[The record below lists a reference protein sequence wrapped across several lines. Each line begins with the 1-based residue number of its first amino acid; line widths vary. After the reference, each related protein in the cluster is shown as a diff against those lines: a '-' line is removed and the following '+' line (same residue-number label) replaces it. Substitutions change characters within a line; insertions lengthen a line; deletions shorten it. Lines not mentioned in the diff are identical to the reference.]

1 MPKFDVT
8 TPTGESY
15 VVDAPEGATQEQVL
29 GFVQQ
34 QLNPPTEQLVEP
46 ARPDRG
52 LIDAFTSSLGRGVD
66 RLGITLGD
74 ELPALVGSALGQ
86 DDYARQQI
94 EEAELAKAN
103 LQALNPTQVES
114 YKDINNLGDA
124 LIYAT
129 ESIGENIPNILGIA
143 GGVGATSFA
152 ARKFAGSA
160 IKKKLKKETINKNQ
174 AALQESLRKAQAAA
188 GNQAIMPAA
197 FLGSYA
203 LNAPEV
209 FTNIYDSTGEL
220 APGAALLTGSMSAA
234 LDSILPTAVVRR
246 LQKNPPLKAKVVS
259 ELAKKSGMKAQ
270 VLGAIGLGA
279 GKGFALEGVTE
290 SAQEALSLTAERI
303 VGENFEALTS
313 LEFERL
319 IEAGLRGGLAGSAFG
334 AAGGTQQG
342 LQLRSAVNQQKQAE
356 DAKKQVGDAKK
367 QEEDA
372 AGAADRTTDAEGV
385 RIQDTTKLQ
394 QDDLFSSGDAQ
405 YDAELKELQAKYDK
419 ELEKPQAEVE
429 KRKKEIEEQKAAGR
443 STAFLESSLI
453 KPEQKIATI
462 EKKRKEAFDK
472 LQKATLERTGGQLD
486 LLNQATDPVAR
497 RKVAQAQQLDLF
509 PEQDTTGEFPD
520 TTDTTTDAAPT
531 GAPTTGAPT
540 EDSKFQLDRDL
551 MIEADSSLTKIVDG
565 EEVSY
570 TPEEVDTIKRGESVP
585 VGPDGLPK
593 QFNSN
598 VFNFDTFN
606 RNLKDNNKTY
616 TEFKETLESSDDAP
630 NSGYEA
636 LDRIGVSGVNELVGD
651 ILNAIV
657 EKDTNA
663 LTQFVVNM
671 PEVVA
676 KGKTIKQTREAHLKK
691 TLTDNLFR
699 KLAKDPTS
707 YGRDNFRGTKLYRDQ
722 TKTGSDYGVAYYKK
736 LSPAKKKEV
745 KDKVREAILGDA
757 RFTGEVR
764 PKAPKVD
771 PSITPA
777 ARKKLSEEQQIIAQK
792 YDNELNV
799 KNRLEHKRYTE
810 GSLTEED
817 INRLRTA
824 QTNVDNLGVKLG
836 LAEEVL
842 QENKEVEVAASQIV
856 SQQDVGAQ
864 TEQAQAQ
871 AEIDLAEARGEE
883 TPSGSPR
890 KLGDTSQDELSVAE
904 KSTLAYQEVMQIL
917 QTIKIAL
924 EQTPEVGKE
933 NSSDAIDISPA
944 WKVVEE
950 IDSGPRPQSDE
961 YADRQESVNIGTI
974 VEPTT
979 VEETVARLSEINI
992 DVTNNERVSITP
1004 TPEAAGL
1011 DPSRLSSGVKGVVI
1025 KDKAYLFTNN
1035 IQRGNEVGVFL
1046 HEVGAHL
1053 GMVNLVGRAN
1063 YNFLVN
1069 RVKQFAKLNDG
1080 SREHDLAKG
1089 ALAYIQDVENTTGI
1103 KLSPEAR
1110 DHETL
1115 AYFVELA
1122 VQNGTRPS
1130 EVTKQQSKL
1139 SVFFKRLLAGIK
1151 SALRKYGIINP
1162 KELDAQSIVDLAYGG
1177 AQLAVRAPNKK
1188 LDFLSSELLFSQAT
1202 SANALYDMQTKLL
1215 GVADDIVYDER
1226 YASVFDSLSNR
1237 YEGSK
1242 NIFYGALSFDQ
1253 LMDHANRFNPFL
1265 ASQIK
1270 KLGELVANKRFKTDE
1285 YNRNITETLL
1295 EVTNLQDAATSNM
1308 SKEQK
1313 DSLITEFNDLT
1324 HQSSIDR
1331 TDLRKSRAELQQEAL
1346 TRPTEFGEINFD
1358 LVTRFEAL
1366 PAELQEAYRKVINTY
1381 ETYGNMLLDEIS
1393 NSLTRKE
1400 NELSQVPDSP
1410 KKKEVLSALDK
1421 LKLDLQSNRIVPY
1434 VPLIRN
1440 GEWWI
1445 DIEIPSEGGG
1455 TEPYTETFNTR
1466 LEAERALRQFRQDKD
1481 ITVTREVYQRTSGQ
1495 TFKDMSGQ
1503 AQAYQQVLQL
1513 LKSVDTPKDAQGQ
1526 ADHNVLVEKIVNA
1539 YYDSFPSTAIKQH
1552 FQRRKGTAGYNNDV
1566 VRNFAQTALKMSNE
1580 VANAETSVD
1589 INNAIEA
1596 IIADSDGKPLA
1607 GGEANVRKEII
1618 KRASFLRNPT
1628 PPTWA
1633 RRAAAIGYNVYL
1645 AGNIS
1650 SALVNLTQLPLVT
1663 YPKLVAEFGVGP
1675 ATNMMFKQLKQYFTN
1690 LVSPSVGRDD
1700 NTTVTIPGTNAS
1712 LADVTIFT
1720 KDVLKDSGMDKLYTT
1735 ALQRNAIRRTT
1746 SQELQ
1751 EARQEAQET
1760 KLAKVNSTRDRLVLT
1775 ANWAFQNSERANREV
1790 GIKAAYELAIDKFTK
1805 LKRQGK
1811 LDKTTEEIQDLAIE
1825 RALKITEEASGT
1837 ALQELGPRYFQDSF
1851 GGLGKV
1857 VGTFKR
1863 FVFSQIYLQYKLLNH
1878 ALGRAL
1884 PHNHKSDSSM
1894 PIDPATGE
1902 PMDAVKMARKQLAY
1916 ITFMSATFAGARGIP
1931 GMFVAEALYELGAD
1945 DDDPDYISFD
1955 SWMKATMGDAL
1966 HRGPISHYFNVD
1978 VSNRIGFNGLLWRRD
1993 DRKMEE
1999 LGYVYGT
2006 ISQLGG
2012 PVLSYADQFARGIA
2026 RMSDDSRQQP
2036 VMDGVQMIMP
2046 AAIRN
2051 PMKAMRIYINGAV
2064 DKAGRP
2070 IVEDV
2075 SLYNAIMQGVGFN
2088 PTEIA
2093 LAYEK
2098 TNILYTKQRAI
2109 EDKRR
2114 GLLNRR
2120 FFAHYAGDTDGVRE
2134 IDKEIQKFNNSKF
2147 TRAYNLQIKGST
2159 KSRSLKMKLQEAN
2172 KTYQDVVVPEDVRIR
2187 ASAAM
2192 GGLDVDE

>member
-1 MPKFDVT
+1 MSKFEVT
-8 TPTGESY
+8 APTGEAY
-15 VVDAPEGATQEQVL
+15 IVDAPEGATQEQIL

-34 QLNPPTEQLVEP
+34 QLNLSTEQLVEP

-52 LIDAFTSSLGRGVD
+52 LIDAFTSSVGRGID
-66 RLGITLGD
+66 RAAITLGD
-74 ELPALVGSALGQ
+74 ELPALIGSALGQ
-86 DDYARQQI
+86 DDYARRQI
-94 EEAELAKAN
+94 EEAELAKGN
-103 LQALNPTQVES
+103 LQALNPTQIES

-160 IKKKLKKETINKNQ
+160 IKKKLKKETIDKNQ
-174 AALQESLRKAQAAA
+174 VALQKSLREAQDAA
-188 GNQAIMPAA
+188 GNQAIIPAA

-234 LDSILPTAVVRR
+234 LDSILPTAVVKR

-259 ELAKKSGMKAQ
+259 ELAKKSGMKSQ

-290 SAQEALSLTAERI
+290 STQEALSLAAERI
-303 VGENFEALTS
+303 VGKNYEALTS
-313 LEFERL
+313 PEFERL
-319 IEAGLRGGLAGSAFG
+319 IDSGLRGGLAGSAFG
-334 AAGGTQQG
+334 AAGGTQEG

-356 DAKKQVGDAKK
+356 DAKKQIDAADKT
-367 QEEDA
+367 DA
-372 AGAADRTTDAEGV
+372 AGAADGTTDAEGV
-385 RIQDTTKLQ
+385 RIQDTTQLQ
-394 QDDLFSSGDAQ
+394 QDELFSSGDAQ

-453 KPEQKIATI
+453 KIEQKIATI

-472 LQKATLERTGGQLD
+472 LQKATLERTGVQLD

-520 TTDTTTDAAPT
+520 TTDTTTRDATTTDTTRDAPKVGTEEVIEDPVVVDPELDFNNDLLVMEASLKNKDQKEVNQSVRFFKTFNNYLKDKGRTYAEFKENLKDSGSGMAAIEKMLGKPEALKFLAGDIYNAVIDSEKFVVKPAETKKADETVQDFRQNYVEKQLTPEKWNKITEGNQTFGNKKETKEYRNTTKIGTKFAREYYNKLSEDDKATVRQDVIDLVVRGSGYRPIVAGGGLGTKKQAKLKDQEKKKIEDLEKKIAALKSQQDRLVFNGTAEEFNAASAKIQDLESKIQSIRDAAEDRAAKGKPRKEKPS
-531 GAPTTGAPT
+531 GATDTSRADKGVKARAAATTAAIVEIGADT
-540 EDSKFQLDRDL
+540 LAARDARAAQL
-551 MIEADSSLTKIVDG
+551 EAERQAAQAAQDKKQDDGLDVGEVVDG
-565 EEVSY
+565 ESVANNLDEDTTALETNLDAQDVIGEV
-570 TPEEVDTIKRGESVP
+570 TAG
-585 VGPDGLPK
+585 G
-593 QFNSN
+593 
-598 VFNFDTFN
+598 
-606 RNLKDNNKTY
+606 
-616 TEFKETLESSDDAP
+616 
-630 NSGYEA
+630 
-636 LDRIGVSGVNELVGD
+636 
-651 ILNAIV
+651 
-657 EKDTNA
+657 
-663 LTQFVVNM
+663 
-671 PEVVA
+671 
-676 KGKTIKQTREAHLKK
+676 
-691 TLTDNLFR
+691 
-699 KLAKDPTS
+699 
-707 YGRDNFRGTKLYRDQ
+707 YGR
-722 TKTGSDYGVAYYKK
+722 
-736 LSPAKKKEV
+736 
-745 KDKVREAILGDA
+745 
-757 RFTGEVR
+757 
-764 PKAPKVD
+764 
-771 PSITPA
+771 
-777 ARKKLSEEQQIIAQK
+777 
-792 YDNELNV
+792 
-799 KNRLEHKRYTE
+799 
-810 GSLTEED
+810 
-817 INRLRTA
+817 
-824 QTNVDNLGVKLG
+824 
-836 LAEEVL
+836 
-842 QENKEVEVAASQIV
+842 
-856 SQQDVGAQ
+856 
-864 TEQAQAQ
+864 
-871 AEIDLAEARGEE
+871 
-883 TPSGSPR
+883 
-890 KLGDTSQDELSVAE
+890 
-904 KSTLAYQEVMQIL
+904 
-917 QTIKIAL
+917 
-924 EQTPEVGKE
+924 
-933 NSSDAIDISPA
+933 
-944 WKVVEE
+944 
-950 IDSGPRPQSDE
+950 
-961 YADRQESVNIGTI
+961 ESVNIGTI

-1025 KDKAYLFTNN
+1025 KDKAYLFTDN

-1046 HEVGAHL
+1046 HEVGAHV
-1053 GMVNLVGRAN
+1053 GMVNLVGRKN

-1130 EVTKQQSKL
+1130 EVIKQQSKL

-1151 SALRKYGIINP
+1151 SILRKYGKIDP

-1177 AQLAVRAPNKK
+1177 AQLAIRAPNKK

-1215 GVADDIVYDER
+1215 GVANDIAYDEK
-1226 YASVFDSLSNR
+1226 YAFAVDELSKGKDSLST
-1237 YEGSK
+1237 
-1242 NIFYGALSFDQ
+1242 IFYGALSFDQ

-1270 KLGELVANKRFKTDE
+1270 KLGELVSLKRAKVDD
-1285 YNRNITETLL
+1285 YNRDITQKLL
-1295 EVTNLQDAATSNM
+1295 QVTELQEAATSNM
-1308 SKEQK
+1308 PKEQRDNIIK
-1313 DSLITEFNDLT
+1313 EFNDVT

-1331 TDLRKSRAELQQEAL
+1331 TDLRKSRAELQQDAL
-1346 TRPTEFGEINFD
+1346 TRPKEFGAINFD

-1366 PAELQEAYRKVINTY
+1366 PAELQQAYVEVINTY
-1381 ETYGNMLLDEIS
+1381 ETYGNMLLDQITA
-1393 NSLTRKE
+1393 SLTRKRDQLN
-1400 NELSQVPDSP
+1400 NEPDSP

-1421 LKLDLQSNRIVPY
+1421 LNLQLQSNRIVPY
-1434 VPLIRN
+1434 VPLNRS
-1440 GEWWI
+1440 GEYWI
-1445 DIEIPSEGGG
+1445 DLEIPSEDGG
-1455 TEPYTETFNTR
+1455 TEPYTEAFDTR
-1466 LEAERALRQFRQDKD
+1466 SQAERALNQFKQDKD
-1481 ITVTREVYQRTSGQ
+1481 TTVTREVYQRTSGQ

-1513 LKSVDTPKDAQGQ
+1513 LQSIDPPKK
-1526 ADHNVLVEKIVNA
+1526 ADERNEHDIVIEKIVQA

-1552 FQRRKGTAGYNNDV
+1552 FQRREGVAGYNNDV
-1566 VRNFAQTALKMSNE
+1566 VQNFAATALKMSNE

-1607 GGEANVRKEII
+1607 GGEANIRKEIT
-1618 KRASFLRNPT
+1618 KRAAFLRNPT
-1628 PPTWA
+1628 PATWA
-1633 RRAAAIGYNVYL
+1633 RMSSAFGYNMYL

-1663 YPKLVAEFGVGP
+1663 YPKLIAEFGVGP
-1675 ATNMMFKQLKQYFTN
+1675 ATNMMFKLLKQYFKN
-1690 LVSPSVGRDD
+1690 LASPSIGRDD
-1700 NTTVTIPGTNAS
+1700 NTTLTIPGTNAS

-1720 KDVLKDSGMDKLYTT
+1720 KDVLKDNGMDKLYTT
-1735 ALQRNAIRRTT
+1735 ALQRNLIRRTT

-1751 EARQEAQET
+1751 EARQDLNEK
-1760 KLAKVNSTRDRLVLT
+1760 KLSRVNSTRDRLLLT

-1805 LKRQGK
+1805 LKRQGR

-1837 ALQELGPRYFQDSF
+1837 ALQELGPRWFQSNI
-1851 GGLGKV
+1851 GKV

-1863 FVFSQIYLQYKLLNH
+1863 FVFSQVYLQYKLTAH
-1878 ALGRAL
+1878 ALGKAL
-1884 PHNHKSDSSM
+1884 PKNHKSDSSM

-1902 PMDAVKMARKQLAY
+1902 PVDAQKFAREQLAY
-1916 ITFMSATFAGARGIP
+1916 ITLMATIFAGARGIP
-1931 GMFVAEALYELGAD
+1931 GMGVATFLYELGAD
-1945 DDDPDYISFD
+1945 EDDPDYVSFD
-1955 SWMKATMGDAL
+1955 AWMKARMGDAL
-1966 HRGPISHYFNVD
+1966 HRGPMSHYLNID
-1978 VSNRIGFNGLLWRRD
+1978 MSNRIGFNGLLWRRD
-1993 DRKMEE
+1993 DQKMED
-1999 LGYVYGT
+1999 LGYLYGT
-2006 ISQLGG
+2006 MSQLAG
-2012 PVLSYADQFARGIA
+2012 PVVSAADQITRGIV
-2026 RMSDDSRQQP
+2026 RMSDDSRESP
-2036 VMDGVQMIMP
+2036 IMDGVQMIMP

-2051 PMKAMRIYINGAV
+2051 PMKGMRIYINGAV

-2075 SLYNAIMQGVGFN
+2075 SLYNALMQGVGFN

-2098 TNILYTKQRAI
+2098 TNILYTKQRAL

-2120 FFAHYAGDTDGVRE
+2120 FFAHYAGDMDGVAEVDKQIRE
-2134 IDKEIQKFNNSKF
+2134 FNNSKF
-2147 TRAYNLQIKGST
+2147 TQAYKLQIGGAT
-2159 KSRSLKMKLQEAN
+2159 KLRSLKMKLLEAN
-2172 KTYQDVVVPEDVRIR
+2172 KTYQDVVVPEDVRRR
-2187 ASAAM
+2187 ASEAM
-2192 GGLDVDE
+2192 GGLEVDE

>member
-1 MPKFDVT
+1 MPQFDVT
-8 TPTGESY
+8 APTGKTY
-15 VVDAPEGATQEQVL
+15 TVNAPEGATQDEIIQ
-29 GFVQQ
+29 FVQQ
-34 QLNPPTEQLVEP
+34 QVGPAETPQLNNLTPKK
-46 ARPDRG
+46 G
-52 LIDAFTSSLGRGVD
+52 LIDSFTSSIGRGID
-66 RLGITLGD
+66 RGAITLGD
-74 ELPALVGSALGQ
+74 ELPALIGSALGQ
-86 DDYARQQI
+86 DDYARRQL
-94 EEAELAKAN
+94 EEAELARAN
-103 LQALNPTQVES
+103 LEALNPTQIKS
-114 YKDINNLGDA
+114 YKDIGGVGDFFT
-124 LIYAT
+124 YAA
-129 ESIGENIPNILGIA
+129 ESIGENLPNILGIA
-143 GGVGATSFA
+143 TGVGATSLA
-152 ARKFAGSA
+152 AKQLAGSA
-160 IKKKLKKETINKNQ
+160 IKKKLKKETIDKQ
-174 AALQESLRKAQAAA
+174 QEKLRQKLAVAQKKASD
-188 GNQAIMPAA
+188 QAIIPAA

-209 FTNIYDSTGEL
+209 FSNVYDVTGEL
-220 APGAALLTGSMSAA
+220 APGAALLTGSVSAA

-246 LQKNPPLKAKVVS
+246 LRANPALKAKVVA
-259 ELAKKSGMKAQ
+259 EAMKKSGTASE
-270 VLGAIGLGA
+270 VLGAVGLGA

-303 VGENFEALTS
+303 VGENYEALTS
-313 LEFERL
+313 EDFDRF

-334 AAGGTQQG
+334 AAGGAQEG
-342 LQLRSAVNQQKQAE
+342 LQTRSAVKQREQAE
-356 DAKKQVGDAKK
+356 DAKKQAGDAKK

-372 AGAADRTTDAEGV
+372 ADATDVEKQPPTT
-385 RIQDTTKLQ
+385 
-394 QDDLFSSGDAQ
+394 
-405 YDAELKELQAKYDK
+405 ELKQQEFDLSTDNQEFNTEVDALRVETNK
-419 ELEKPQAEVE
+419 EREIIQ
-429 KRKKEIEEQKAAGR
+429 RKIENIQNKKDTPSRTAALKAQQNK
-443 STAFLESSLI
+443 L
-453 KPEQKIATI
+453 
-462 EKKRKEAFDK
+462 DK
-472 LQKATLERTGGQLD
+472 LVTTQQEKFKTLQEKYKITQPKKDPQIDMFADQTGVPIG
-486 LLNQATDPVAR
+486 
-497 RKVAQAQQLDLF
+497 
-509 PEQDTTGEFPD
+509 TTGAP
-520 TTDTTTDAAPT
+520 TTDAAPTGAPTT

-565 EEVSY
+565 KEVSY

-924 EQTPEVGKE
+924 EKTPEVGKE
-933 NSSDAIDISPA
+933 NPSDAITIDPA
-944 WKVVEE
+944 WEVVEE
-950 IDSGPRPQSDE
+950 VNSGPPPQSDE
-961 YADRQESVNIGTI
+961 YVGRESVNVGTI

-1011 DPSRLSSGVKGVVI
+1011 DSSRLSSGVKGVVI
-1025 KDKAYLFTNN
+1025 KDKAYLFTDN

-1046 HEVGAHL
+1046 HEVGAHV
-1053 GMVNLVGRAN
+1053 GMVNLVGRKN

-1110 DHETL
+1110 DHETI

-1130 EVTKQQSKL
+1130 EVIKQQSKL

-1151 SALRKYGIINP
+1151 SILRKYGRIDP

-1177 AQLAVRAPNKK
+1177 AQLATRAPNKK

-1202 SANALYDMQTKLL
+1202 SANAVYDMQTKLL
-1215 GVADDIVYDER
+1215 GVANDIAYDEK
-1226 YASVFDSLSNR
+1226 YAFAVDRLSKGKDSLST
-1237 YEGSK
+1237 
-1242 NIFYGALSFDQ
+1242 IFYGALSFDQ

-1270 KLGELVANKRFKTDE
+1270 KLGELVSLKRARVDD
-1285 YNRNITETLL
+1285 YNRDITQKLL
-1295 EVTNLQDAATSNM
+1295 QVTELQEAATSNM
-1308 SKEQK
+1308 PKEQR
-1313 DSLITEFNDLT
+1313 DNIIREFNDVT
-1324 HQSSIDR
+1324 HQSSIDQV
-1331 TDLRKSRAELQQEAL
+1331 DLRKTRVELQQEAADNNTFL
-1346 TRPTEFGEINFD
+1346 SREKID
-1358 LVTRFEAL
+1358 LISRFEAL
-1366 PAELQEAYRKVINTY
+1366 PAELQQAYVEVINTY
-1381 ETYGNMLLDEIS
+1381 ETYGNMLLDQITS
-1393 NSLTRKE
+1393 SLTRKRDQLN
-1400 NELSQVPDSP
+1400 NEPDS
-1410 KKKEVLSALDK
+1410 KRKKEVLSALDK
-1421 LKLDLQSNRIVPY
+1421 LNLQLQSNRIVPY
-1434 VPLIRN
+1434 VPLNRS
-1440 GEWWI
+1440 GEYWI
-1445 DIEIPSEGGG
+1445 DLEIPSEGGG
-1455 TEPYTETFNTR
+1455 TEPYTEAFDTR
-1466 LEAERALRQFRQDKD
+1466 SQAERALNILSKLKD
-1481 ITVTREVYQRTSGQ
+1481 TTVTREVYQRTSGQ

-1513 LKSVDTPKDAQGQ
+1513 LQSIDPPRKADERNEHDA
-1526 ADHNVLVEKIVNA
+1526 VIEKIVQS

-1552 FQRRKGTAGYNNDV
+1552 FQRRKGIAGYNNDV
-1566 VRNFAQTALKMSNE
+1566 VQNFATTALKMSNE

-1607 GGEANVRKEII
+1607 GGEANIRKEIV
-1618 KRASFLRNPT
+1618 KRAAFLRNPT
-1628 PPTWA
+1628 PASWA
-1633 RRAAAIGYNVYL
+1633 RISSAFGYNMYL

-1663 YPKLVAEFGVGP
+1663 YPKLIAEFGVGP
-1675 ATNMMFKQLKQYFTN
+1675 ATNMMFKLLKQYFKN
-1690 LVSPSVGRDD
+1690 LASPSIGRDD
-1700 NTTVTIPGTNAS
+1700 NTTLTIPGTNAS

-1720 KDVLKDSGMDKLYTT
+1720 KDVLKDNGMDKLYTT
-1735 ALQRNAIRRTT
+1735 ALQRNLIRRTT

-1751 EARQEAQET
+1751 EARQELT
-1760 KLAKVNSTRDRLVLT
+1760 KGYSRVNSTRDRLLLT

-1805 LKRQGK
+1805 LKRQGR

-1825 RALKITEEASGT
+1825 RALKITEESSGT
-1837 ALQELGPRYFQDSF
+1837 ALQELGPRWFQSNI
-1851 GGLGKV
+1851 GKV

-1863 FVFSQIYLQYKLLNH
+1863 FVFSQVYLQYKLTAH
-1878 ALGRAL
+1878 ALGKAL
-1884 PHNHKSDSSM
+1884 PKNHKSDSSM
-1894 PIDPATGE
+1894 PIDPDTGE
-1902 PMDAVKMARKQLAY
+1902 PVDAQKFAREQLAY
-1916 ITFMSATFAGARGIP
+1916 ITLMATIFAGARGVP
-1931 GMFVAEALYELGAD
+1931 GMGVATLLYELGAD
-1945 DDDPDYISFD
+1945 EDDPDYVSFD
-1955 SWMKATMGDAL
+1955 AWMKARMGDAL
-1966 HRGPISHYFNVD
+1966 HRGPMSHYLNID
-1978 VSNRIGFNGLLWRRD
+1978 MSNRIGFNGLLWRRD
-1993 DRKMEE
+1993 DQKMED
-1999 LGYVYGT
+1999 LGYLYGT
-2006 ISQLGG
+2006 MSQLAG
-2012 PVLSYADQFARGIA
+2012 PVVSAADQITRGIV
-2026 RMSDDSRQQP
+2026 RMSDDSRESP
-2036 VMDGVQMIMP
+2036 IMDGVQMILP

-2051 PMKAMRIYINGAV
+2051 PMKGMRIYINGAV

-2075 SLYNAIMQGVGFN
+2075 SLYNALMQGVGFN

-2098 TNILYTKQRAI
+2098 TNILYTKQRAL

-2120 FFAHYAGDTDGVRE
+2120 FFAHYAGDMDGVAE
-2134 IDKEIQKFNNSKF
+2134 IDKQIREFNNSKF
-2147 TRAYNLQIKGST
+2147 TQAYKLQIGGAT
-2159 KSRSLKMKLQEAN
+2159 KLRSLKMKLLEAN
-2172 KTYQDVVVPEDVRIR
+2172 KTYQDVVVPEDVRRR
-2187 ASAAM
+2187 ASEAM
-2192 GGLDVDE
+2192 GGLEVDE